1 MSEDKKNQG
10 SAIGL
15 GSSAASAFGLLGFG
29 GYYLDQK
36 YKTEVLFTLI
46 GIFLAL
52 IWIFYE
58 VWKIVR
64 ISNEEDDGSGK

>member
-1 MSEDKKNQG
+1 MSEDNKNQG
-10 SAIGL
+10 MAIGL
-15 GSSAASAFGLLGFG
+15 GSSAASAFALLGFG

-36 YKTEVLFTLI
+36 NGTEPLYTLI

-64 ISNEEDDGSGK
+64 NNDNDENSEK